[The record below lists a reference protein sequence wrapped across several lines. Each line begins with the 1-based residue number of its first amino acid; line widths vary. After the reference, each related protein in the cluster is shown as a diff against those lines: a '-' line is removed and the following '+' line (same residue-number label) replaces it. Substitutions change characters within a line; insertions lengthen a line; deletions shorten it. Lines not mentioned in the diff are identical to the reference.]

1 MVLKAKPFL
10 KTINK
15 ILDKIGKKNRYQII
29 YFSPRGKIFNT
40 EMAKK
45 IADEYSKQNKKK
57 NLFSM
62 VDNFLRSGKFFQSSD
77 YNIILVSGKYEGID
91 SRVQEIFPGEEIS
104 VGEFVLTGGELP
116 AMILIDSISRQISGV
131 LGNFNSREEER
142 ISSGKFYTRPEVLS

>member
-10 KTINK
+10 ETINK